1 MRIVEQADA
10 PMTATAPTIKCID
23 LAGDLAA
30 SFVIYI
36 FLKKPTLSPS
46 QTIPHSP
53 KFSTRP
59 YSHGITTS
67 PSILINPC
75 SAEFLPVYFVTKASP
90 LLNFS
95 TLS

>member
-46 QTIPHSP
+46 QT
-53 KFSTRP
+53 KERQME
-59 YSHGITTS
+59 Y
-67 PSILINPC
+67 IL
-75 SAEFLPVYFVTKASP
+75 
-90 LLNFS
+90 
-95 TLS
+95 